1 MRRFIQIALV
11 FSVFF
16 WPLADGR
23 TVPKQTFEEIVKRSD
38 LIVLASVRE
47 GMIIGQNEDVRVT
60 PGLRFCVEVGTV
72 QFGEAGADPLCFH
85 ANRGLTVKGRYLLF
99 LLSDETD
106 DQSQASSSYFLLAG
120 LEALSPSPYHA
131 VEAVR
136 GEAVQHPRVPGVG
149 VEGASRRDEGEARR
163 PAIGVCG
170 DGPEGGDTR
179 SVTVYS
185 YLSLAD
191 VQRAIRSTLDIASDQ
206 R

>member
-1 MRRFIQIALV
+1 MRFFIQIALV

-106 DQSQASSSYFLLAG
+106 DQSQESSSYFLLAG
-120 LEALSPSPYHA
+120 LEVLSPSPYHSF
-131 VEAVR
+131 EAVR
-136 GEAVQHPRVPGVG
+136 FEPLQHPIVPDVA
-149 VEGASRRDEGEARR
+149 VKA
-163 PAIGVCG
+163 AIAEFE
-170 DGPEGGDTR
+170 DGPEGDETR

-185 YLSLAD
+185 YLSLSD
-191 VQRAIRSTLDIASDQ
+191 VQTAIRSTLDIASDQ